1 MMKNRKLKYIIILF
15 LVFIF
20 GYMFYSTQVRKH
32 TFILNSQE
40 GTNIKSTEISPVFSN
55 IKVSSEE
62 DTDLI
67 FTDVKTGK
75 TFTIGYLTPG
85 MVEKIQLEKAHWYK
99 VEARGN
105 IKVYPV
111 NIRIE

>member
-1 MMKNRKLKYIIILF
+1 MKNKKIRYVLILLIIL
-15 LVFIF
+15 IF
-20 GYMFYSTQVRKH
+20 GYMFYSAQARKY
-32 TFILNSQE
+32 TVSLNSQE

-62 DTDLI
+62 DTDVI
-67 FTDVKTGK
+67 FTDVETGK

-85 MVEKIQLEKAHWYK
+85 MVEKIKLEKAHWYK
-99 VEARGN
+99 IEARGN